1 MRSYL
6 QNVAAWLGRWPVA
19 LATVCVLGAVVLLPG
34 LGASGLWEPHERQ
47 LADRVAPPKE
57 LEPPPQPEPPP
68 GQEPPE
74 EECLRAPPK
83 DATARLLTN
92 RAIAWGRDTFGDS
105 DTGRR
110 LPFALMGLLT
120 VLATAGIAMRLGR
133 ARSGVIA
140 GLIVLSMPLLVMQSR
155 MLTTEI
161 GTACGGALIVYGFVA
176 LGRLGAAYGG
186 AGRTSAVVLA
196 VDAAVSVAA
205 LALGSYLAFRGG
217 GALLG
222 LIVPIGACA
231 AAAGFGV
238 APLVRREG
246 VISAIPGIVATIAAG
261 VLVGWLAYQLYSLET
276 PRPGMLPAP
285 RAIFGKAIVTET
297 CWSSLLGGMWRP
309 DDDLR
314 MAFDSMFEQ
323 IAYGTFPWGVLAPIA
338 MVALL
343 ASADRTKRSAGA
355 VTVAWGAGAWI
366 ACEVFQR
373 KVGFTI
379 YAGFP
384 AMAVALGV
392 WLDDLLA
399 RRAKGD
405 ASAMPAGMMLVG
417 LYFLLA
423 VLDLAKDL
431 QSFPDHVT
439 SLLIGNDQLPYPK
452 ESKLLLLPTKLWILQ
467 LGMLV
472 GLGFGLAMLVWRPAH
487 AGAQRFAQQC
497 AAAALAATVVMA
509 GFWAYVWQPRIA
521 LSVSSKALF
530 ETYKDLRAAGD
541 QLVIMGD
548 LGHAPRAYAP
558 DTKPE
563 MVATREQVVKALA
576 RPERVFAVAP
586 QSELCTLHR
595 ELSGKRY
602 YVVEDRN
609 VRNLLLSNKVDGT
622 TDKNPLATAI
632 LHEEPKQIGA
642 RPKGRIVW
650 DNKIQLIGWDVPAT
664 MSRGSKQTVK
674 LYFKILQPVG
684 GTWKGLM
691 HFDGPLRFNGD
702 HEPIK
707 GRCPTATW
715 QPGDFIV
722 DTVTVT
728 AGGGAFPAGKYD
740 LWIGFFTGS
749 APNWKNMSV
758 SEAPGD
764 MRDTADRVKITSV
777 ILD

>member
-1 MRSYL
+1 MRPYL
-6 QNVAAWLGRWPVA
+6 QKVAVWLGRWPIA
-19 LATVCVLGAVVLLPG
+19 LAAVFVLGAVVLLPG

-57 LEPPPQPEPPP
+57 FEQPKQPDPPP
-68 GQEPPE
+68 GQEPVE
-74 EECLRAPPK
+74 EKCLRGPPV

-155 MLTTEI
+155 MLTSEI
-161 GTACGGALIVYGFVA
+161 GTACGGALTVYGFVA
-176 LGRLGAAYGG
+176 LSRFGRAYGT
-186 AGRTSAVVLA
+186 ALAA
-196 VDAAVSVAA
+196 VDAMVSIAA
-205 LALGSYLAFRGG
+205 LALGCYLGFRGG

-231 AAAGFGV
+231 AAFGFGV
-238 APLVRREG
+238 MPLVRREP
-246 VISAIPGIVATIAAG
+246 VVTGIAGAVATIACA
-261 VLVGWLAYQLYSLET
+261 VLVGWLAYQLYALET
-276 PRPGMLPAP
+276 PRPGMVPPP
-285 RAIFGKAIVTET
+285 RAIFGQAIVTES
-297 CWSSLLGGMWRP
+297 CWSSLLGAMWRP

-314 MAFDSMFEQ
+314 MVFDSMFEQ

-338 MVALL
+338 MIALL
-343 ASADRTKRSAGA
+343 ASTDKEKRTAGA
-355 VTVAWGAGAWI
+355 VTLAWGAGAWI

-373 KVGFTI
+373 KVGFTL

-384 AMAVALGV
+384 ATAVALGV

-405 ASAMPAGMMLVG
+405 SSAMPAGMMLVG
-417 LYFLLA
+417 LYFILA

-431 QSFPDHVT
+431 QSFPDHIT
-439 SLLIGNDQLPYPK
+439 SLLIGNDSLPYPK

-472 GLGFGLAMLVWRPAH
+472 GLGFGLAMLAWRPLH
-487 AGAQRFAQQC
+487 KGAQKFAQQC
-497 AAAALAATVVMA
+497 AVVALAATTVMA

-521 LSVSSKALF
+521 VSVSSKALF
-530 ETYKDLRAAGD
+530 ETYKDLKVEGD

-548 LGHAPRAYAP
+548 LGHAPRGYAP
-558 DTKPE
+558 DANPE
-563 MVATREQVVKALA
+563 MVGSREQVVKALA
-576 RPERVFAVAP
+576 RPNRVFAVAP

-609 VRNLLLSNKVDGT
+609 VRNLLLSNKLDGT
-622 TDKNPLATAI
+622 TDKNPLASAI
-632 LHEEPKQIGA
+632 LHEEPKQMGA
-642 RPKGRIVW
+642 RPKARIVW

-664 MSRGSKQTVK
+664 MRRGSQQTVK

-702 HEPIK
+702 HDPIK

-715 QPGDFIV
+715 QPGDYIV
-722 DTVTVT
+722 DTVTVR

-749 APNWKNMSV
+749 APNWKNMTV

>member
-1 MRSYL
+1 LRPYL
-6 QNVAAWLGRWPVA
+6 QKVATWLGRWPIA
-19 LATVCVLGAVVLLPG
+19 LAAVLVLGATVLLPG
-34 LGASGLWEPHERQ
+34 LGSSGLWEPHERQ
-47 LADRVAPPKE
+47 LADRVAPPKD
-57 LEPPPQPEPPP
+57 LEPPKQPPPQPAP
-68 GQEPPE
+68 GQPPAE
-74 EECLRAPPK
+74 EEKCLRAPPA
-83 DATARLLTN
+83 DATARMLTN
-92 RAIAWGRDTFGDS
+92 SAIAWGRDTFGDS

-133 ARSGVIA
+133 ARSGLIA
-140 GLIVLSMPLLVMQSR
+140 GLVVLSMPLLVLQSR
-155 MLTTEI
+155 SLTSEI
-161 GTACGGALIVYGFVA
+161 GTACGGALIVYGLVA
-176 LGRLGAAYGG
+176 LSRISTAYGL
-186 AGRTSAVVLA
+186 RF
-196 VDAAVSVAA
+196 A
-205 LALGSYLAFRGG
+205 LADASASICSLAFGGYLAFRGG

-231 AAAGFGV
+231 AALGFGV
-238 APLVRREG
+238 TPFVKRER
-246 VISAIPGIVATIAAG
+246 VVAGIVGAVATIACA
-261 VLVGWLAYQLYSLET
+261 VLVGWLAYQLYALET
-276 PRPGMLPAP
+276 PRPGMVPPP
-285 RAIFGKAIVTET
+285 RALFGQAIVTEP
-297 CWSSLLGGMWRP
+297 CWSSLLGAMWRP

-343 ASADRTKRSAGA
+343 ASSDKDKRSAGA
-355 VTVAWGAGAWI
+355 VTIAWGAGAWI

-373 KVGFTI
+373 KVGFTL

-392 WLDDLLA
+392 WLDDLLV

-417 LYFLLA
+417 LYFILA

-431 QSFPDHVT
+431 QSFPDHIT

-472 GLGFGLAMLVWRPAH
+472 GLGFGLAMLAWRPAH
-487 AGAQRFAQQC
+487 KGAQKFAQQC
-497 AAAALAATVVMA
+497 GVAALAATVLMA

-521 LSVSSKALF
+521 VSVSSKALF
-530 ETYKDLRAAGD
+530 ETYKKLRADGD
-541 QLVIMGD
+541 PLVIMGD
-548 LGHAPRAYAP
+548 LGHAPRGYAP

-563 MVATREQVVKALA
+563 LVASRDQVVKALA
-576 RPERVFAVAP
+576 RETRVFAVAP

-632 LHEEPKQIGA
+632 LHEEPKQMGA
-642 RPKGRIVW
+642 KPKGRIVW

-664 MSRGSKQTVK
+664 MRRGSQQTVK

-715 QPGDFIV
+715 QPGDYIV
-722 DTVTVT
+722 DTVTVR

-749 APNWKNMSV
+749 APNWKNMNV